1 MLRSENNFTPQSP
14 ASDSLHRKHK
24 MLNLFTLIELLVV
37 IAIIAIL
44 AGMLLPAL
52 NAAREK
58 ARSSNCLSNV
68 KQISLCFA
76 NYFND
81 NVEYYPVTHDM
92 YYGKASTTDPW
103 GRKFRQAGYVNNA
116 RSFYCPTL
124 MTIYDT
130 ATLKDSAYYNPD
142 GNGGYSSITYA
153 YNGYFGGYL
162 SWNGKMT
169 VYKTNRVK
177 YPSRKAVV
185 FDGMISNGGKKVGT
199 AYFNGTQVPTNTD
212 YWNEIV
218 SPHGNKNPGR
228 FVNVQGFTNI
238 FYADL
243 HAETLANA
251 SRTSVLTTLSN
262 FRPGN

>member
-1 MLRSENNFTPQSP
+1 MNKFSSIIYDHSSFERKRS
-14 ASDSLHRKHK
+14 
-24 MLNLFTLIELLVV
+24 FTLIELLVV

-58 ARSSNCLSNV
+58 ARASNCLSNL

-81 NVEYYPVTHDM
+81 NAEYYPVTHDM
-92 YYGKASTTDPW
+92 YYGKTATTDPW

-116 RSFYCPTL
+116 KTFYCPTL
-124 MTIYDT
+124 LTVYDSES
-130 ATLKDSAYYNPD
+130 LKSSAYYNPN

-162 SWNGKMT
+162 TWNGKGT
-169 VYKTNRVK
+169 VYKMNRVMN
-177 YPSRKAVV
+177 PSKKAVA
-185 FDGMISNGGKKVGT
+185 FDSLISNGGKRVGT
-199 AYFNGTQVPTNTD
+199 AYFNGTTVSGNAN

-218 SPHGNKNPGR
+218 SPHGNKNPER
-228 FVNVQGFTNI
+228 FVNVQGLTNI
-238 FYADL
+238 FWADL
-243 HAETLANA
+243 HVDTLANA
-251 SRTSVLTTLSN
+251 CRYGVLSTLGN
-262 FRPGN
+262 FNPKN